1 MSKKK
6 IAYDNKRVF
15 KKTTISKEKY
25 DSISSQPSASAE
37 ILSSERFEFFR
48 ELLLGAKKYASTS
61 IIENTIK
68 DVREEVSISDK
79 LKKTFFTPKKIQVD
93 ELSGQYKLISKIFE
107 DLQYF
112 VDLKLSVDQHIAD
125 DKVTVDAK

>member
-25 DSISSQPSASAE
+25 DSISSQSSASAE